1 MYYPSYPQSYPQA
14 YNRQDVIRVSG
25 KNGAEAYV
33 MPPNSSVLLLDET
46 APIIWLKTT
55 DGAGYPSLTPYT
67 ITPYKEEPKPDFK
80 SLEDRISKLEE
91 RINESYTSNN
101 RQSKSGANKVNG

>member
-1 MYYPSYPQSYPQA
+1 MYYTSYPQSYPQA
-14 YNRQDVIRVSG
+14 YNRQDVIRVNG

-33 MPPNSSVLLLDET
+33 MTPNSSVLLLDET

-80 SLEDRISKLEE
+80 TLEDRISKLEE
-91 RINESYTSNN
+91 KINESHFANN
-101 RQSKSGANKVNG
+101 RKPKSGADKVND